1 MKALNRKLLRD
12 IVSFKGQV
20 AAISV
25 IIGAGVMVL
34 ILFAT
39 TLDAINHTRDNFYRD
54 YNFAQVFSE
63 ITRAPESVS
72 DRIRDISGVNIV
84 ETRVRAPV
92 RLSVEG
98 FEDPVQGEIVSIPD
112 GRQPQ
117 LNRLYLREGSVP
129 EPSFLKQVVVNE
141 PFAQA
146 HGLRAGHTLKAIIKG
161 RMETLTI
168 TGIALSPEYV
178 YQIGPADL
186 IPDYER
192 YVVLWMNRRALAGAF
207 GMEGA
212 FNNLNLTLQAGADKQ
227 AVIDAVDHVL
237 GPYGSIGAYG
247 RHDQTSNRFLEE
259 ELNQLR
265 VMTIVLPMI
274 FLGVSA
280 FLLNVLMARIVRT
293 QRQQIAVLKAFGYS
307 NAVVG
312 GHYIMLTALIVG
324 MGSFL
329 GVVLGAWA
337 ADAMS
342 GLYAEYFRFPELSFR
357 LRPGTI
363 ILAVAVAL
371 GAGLLGTSRAVAGAV
386 GQAPAE
392 AMRPPAPER
401 FTRGLLE
408 KSFLGKILDQS
419 GRIILRNL
427 SRHPFKA
434 LMSILGIGLSGSL
447 LLLGSYQFGS
457 VGHMLDIQYRLV
469 QKMDVQLTFN
479 EPTSLNARAG
489 LIALPGVYYVETYR
503 SVPVRLT
510 HNRVQYRTSILGL
523 DEVPVL
529 RVVLDHDHQPVSLPP
544 EGLLMTGYLAGYLG
558 AVPGDLVT
566 VEIMEGRRQTIELP
580 LAGTVNE
587 PIGVN
592 AYMER
597 GALNKIMGEGP
608 AISGAWLLTD
618 ETMHDRLFDK
628 AWEMPGVAGIGLIS
642 RAETNIRGYIEDT
655 VLIFMAILLI
665 LAGSIAFAV
674 VYNNARVAFAERAR
688 ELATLRVLGFTR
700 AEVAWILIG
709 EIGLISLL
717 SIPVGWTLGTV
728 FALLLNHAM
737 STDLFRLPFVVSPQ
751 IFAFSAGGVLLAS
764 ALSIFFIA
772 GKLRRLDM
780 VLALKTE

>member
-20 AAISV
+20 VAIAV

-39 TLDAINHTRDNFYRD
+39 TLDAIKHTRDNFYRD

-72 DRIRDISGVNIV
+72 DRIRDISGVNMV

-129 EPSFLKQVVVNE
+129 EPGFLNQVVVNE

-146 HGLRAGHTLKAIIKG
+146 HGLRSGHTLKAIIKG

-192 YVVLWMNRRALAGAF
+192 YAVLWMNRRALAGAF

-212 FNNLNLTLQAGADKQ
+212 FNNLTLTLQAGADKE

-259 ELNQLR
+259 ELSQLR
-265 VMTIVLPMI
+265 VMTIVLPAI

-307 NAVVG
+307 NAEVG

-324 MGSFL
+324 MGSVL

-357 LRPGTI
+357 LRPETI

-408 KSFLGKILDQS
+408 QSFLRKILDQS

-489 LIALPGVYYVETYR
+489 LIALPGVYYVEAYR
-503 SVPVRLT
+503 NVPVRLT

-523 DEVPVL
+523 DEYPVL

-558 AVPGDLVT
+558 AVPGDLIT
-566 VEIMEGRRQTIELP
+566 VEIMEGRRQTIELL
-580 LAGTVNE
+580 LAGTVDE

-592 AYMER
+592 VYIER
-597 GALNKIMGEGP
+597 GALNKIMREGP

-628 AWEMPGVAGIGLIS
+628 VWEMPGVAGIGLIS